1 MGNNLRYKPW
11 VIYSLYAI
19 GFICIVGLLGIA
31 RNYSKHKK
39 VTALNIEIQQQ
50 QLSGVITNQDIQ
62 KKIKEIYPGITSG
75 AAVHQINTRIIEK
88 VLRNDLWISAAQVF
102 FNRKNELVVKVVP
115 SQPVARVVTTEGKHF
130 YIDTMGKWMPLQY
143 SYASRLPIVTNYPVQ
158 QNGTPKN
165 DSVLKMAIIDIGK
178 TCFVDSFWQSQL
190 SQVNVTSNKA
200 LVLTPTLGNHKIYMG
215 APVQVVQK
223 LLRLKRY
230 YMQYASLHGLQMYEV
245 LDVQYDK
252 QIIAIKRGEKVAM
265 VKDSLGIRTAMGT
278 FDSSQIVQAKPLI
291 IDEVVDGDEVQSNS
305 IRRNASQ
312 ANSNEAAQQ
321 QRVPLRQTSNSSTTQ
336 TRQAQRTNTNRNTVR
351 PQARVST
358 ANKPAQMPRQQRNRT
373 SNTQQIHNTH

>member
-1 MGNNLRYKPW
+1 MSNNLRYKPW
-11 VIYSLYAI
+11 VKYSLYAI

-39 VTALNIEIQQQ
+39 VSALNIEIQQN
-50 QLSGVITNQDIQ
+50 QLSGFITNQDIQ

-75 AAVHQINTRIIEK
+75 AAVHQINTRIVEK
-88 VLRNDLWISAAQVF
+88 VLRNDLWISTAQVF
-102 FNRKNELVVKVVP
+102 FNRKNELVIKVMP

-143 SYASRLPIVTNYPVQ
+143 SYASRLPVVTNYPVQ

-178 TCFVDSFWQSQL
+178 VCFLDSFWQSQL
-190 SQVNVTSNKA
+190 SQVNVNSNKT
-200 LVLTPTLGNHKIYMG
+200 LMLTPTLGNHKIYMG
-215 APVQVVQK
+215 APVQVSQK

-230 YMQYASLHGLQMYEV
+230 YMQYASLHGLQMYDM

-252 QIIAIKRGEKVAM
+252 QIVAIKRGEKAVT

-278 FDSSQIVQAKPLI
+278 FDSSQIVPAKPI
-291 IDEVVDGDEVQSNS
+291 IIEEVVDGDEVQTNT
-305 IRRNASQ
+305 IQRNTGQ
-312 ANSNEAAQQ
+312 TNTVANA
-321 QRVPLRQTSNSSTTQ
+321 QRVPVSQSRRNRTVQTPSTN
-336 TRQAQRTNTNRNTVR
+336 ANRNTRR
-351 PQARVST
+351 PQVRVSNAPRPARVLR
-358 ANKPAQMPRQQRNRT
+358 PQQRINN
-373 SNTQQIHNTH
+373 SQQHRNQTH